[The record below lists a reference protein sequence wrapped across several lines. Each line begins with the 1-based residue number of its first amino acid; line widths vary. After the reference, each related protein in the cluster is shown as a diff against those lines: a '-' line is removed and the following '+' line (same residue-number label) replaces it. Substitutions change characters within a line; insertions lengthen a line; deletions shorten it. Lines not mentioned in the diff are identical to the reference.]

1 MIIEQFNQLQYDIEF
16 LIELRNMFKFCDSNY
31 EDHLKTLNNNIHNLQ
46 IQQDKLLNQLQ
57 YETTNR

>member
-1 MIIEQFNQLQYDIEF
+1 ML
-16 LIELRNMFKFCDSNY
+16 KFCDSNY

>member
-16 LIELRNMFKFCDSNY
+16 LIELRNMLKFCDSNY